1 MEITNQVPA
10 NNKSVQ
16 DNKTELR
23 SGQVVSA
30 TVKER
35 ISDKEAILSIRGQE
49 VRATFEGKIPE
60 GERLLVEVK
69 NTDNQGI
76 TVKAVEDSAGRAA
89 QTGRNTTDN
98 DIKQIAQNFGEKLT
112 AELRQALRMIIDAG
126 IPMSKE
132 VIQETKAFLN
142 QKWDSSYSSSQI
154 EQLNSIDN
162 KLATLQMAITKN
174 IGLSNIHLQAVH
186 EVLNGSS
193 IVDSLKNLQNEFSS
207 MQNELSQASR
217 ESYLNNELLQTLGNL
232 KTKDFLVSV
241 VTKKLAEI
249 GNEFKDF
256 RKELNKNLDNLVR
269 LVGSGARNSSQLA
282 LRMIE
287 PTMKLLDKVLL
298 KSDILLFTDMKT
310 EKTLMKA
317 SADMAT
323 ARNLLENG
331 NRNEAL
337 QIIRQVQNTIGNLKW
352 QPSADRVQRFAV
364 ESQHRMEFLRQPT
377 EQQLSQAANQ
387 YSLPIDKG
395 LSGRDVFAF
404 MRSLG
409 MNHESE
415 AAQRLVSILNSNEV
429 LSAGQQLSNNQ
440 VSTQQAGHQAADSSK
455 QQFILSNVL
464 AQLTPQQRTAFEAL
478 VLKLTNELQ
487 ENTQQSHIQQGI
499 KQATQQ
505 APQQNATN
513 QLLKQLVMAVR
524 NNQDVQPLVRQLQMY
539 ITNADQQIA
548 QPKSNVS
555 PEQLQKFEQ
564 LFKLFDRSTW
574 NQFESFNRQQEQNF
588 NNQNHNLKSTLMELL
603 QQSQLSKGAKQAEQ
617 ALSQLTGQQLLSKF
631 DNQSN
636 LQSILFSLPVI
647 FKEQV
652 ENLKVFVNGQSK
664 ADAID
669 WENCSIYFLLDTKRI
684 GTTGIQITAANR
696 NISVTVKNDR
706 QGLKKIFD
714 PFIDRFIEKLDEIG
728 YKTNGVKFAPLTEPK
743 ENTKVNIKA
752 NPAAKNRLT
761 DANNAVVNGN
771 QYVTQKGFDF
781 KI

>member
-1 MEITNQVPA
+1 MEITNHVPA

-35 ISDKEAILSIRGQE
+35 ISDKEAVLSIRGQE

-60 GERLLVEVK
+60 GERVLVEVK
-69 NTDNQGI
+69 NVGNQAI
-76 TVKAVEDSAGRAA
+76 TVKAVEDSAGRVVN
-89 QTGRNTTDN
+89 TGRNATDN

-112 AELRQALRMIIDAG
+112 PELRQALRMLVDAG

-132 VIQETKAFLN
+132 VIQEVKAFMN
-142 QKWDSSYSSSQI
+142 QKWEGSYTSNQL

-193 IVDSLKNLQNEFSS
+193 IVNSLKNLQTEFSS

-217 ESYLNNELLQTLGNL
+217 ESYINNELLQTLGNL

-241 VTKKLAEI
+241 VTKKLAEV

-269 LVGSGARNSSQLA
+269 LVDNGARNSSQLA

-287 PTMKLLDKVLL
+287 PTIKLLDKVLL

-317 SADMAT
+317 SADLAT

-331 NRNEAL
+331 NRNDAL

-352 QPSADRVQRFAV
+352 QPSVDRVQRFAV
-364 ESQHRMEFLRQPT
+364 ESQHRMEFLRQPI

-387 YSLPIDKG
+387 YSLPVDKG

-415 AAQRLVSILNSNEV
+415 AAQRLVSILTSNEP
-429 LSAGQQLSNNQ
+429 LALGQQSNANQ
-440 VSTQQAGHQAADSSK
+440 TSTQNISPS
-455 QQFILSNVL
+455 VL

-487 ENTQQSHIQQGI
+487 QTNVQQGAQ
-499 KQATQQ
+499 QASQQNAQPTSIQHSAQQ
-505 APQQNATN
+505 APQQNAIN
-513 QLLKQLVMAVR
+513 QLLSQLVMTVR
-524 NNQDVQPLVRQLQMY
+524 NNDDVQPIVRQLQMS
-539 ITNADQQIA
+539 ITNADQPIA
-548 QPKSNVS
+548 QQKSNVS

-574 NQFESFNRQQEQNF
+574 NQLESFNRQQEQHF
-588 NNQNHNLKSTLMELL
+588 NSQNHNLKSTLLELL
-603 QQSQLSKGAKQAEQ
+603 QQNQMNKGAKQAEQ

-631 DNQSN
+631 DSQSN
-636 LQSILFSLPVI
+636 MQSILFSLPVI

-652 ENLKVFVNGQSK
+652 ESLKVFVNGQSK

-696 NISVTVKNDR
+696 NISVTVKNDK
-706 QGLKKIFD
+706 QGIKKMFE
-714 PFIDRFIEKLDEIG
+714 PFVDKFIEKLDEIG

-743 ENTKVNIKA
+743 ENPKANIKA
-752 NPAAKNRLT
+752 NPTTKNRLT

-771 QYVTQKGFDF
+771 QYVPQKGFDF